1 MIISS
6 DYGGVHGGGG
16 RHLNNHHFSS
26 TSTGNPI
33 AITPSATTTTATPAL
48 SSTTES
54 SSLSSQQRQNLN
66 SFIKNFNP
74 FNYSNGGRMKLL
86 SMNLIRPQ
94 SIPQSISQQSILQQ
108 QKLEQETDNNH
119 PSIVQQ
125 FDTIDDI
132 DNCLAGSLSSSSS
145 SSISTTPTPP
155 EQQLEQFIQSLKP
168 QNMDAIV
175 DDNNG
180 QHDHQ
185 DGKNADIMNT
195 GDDDLQQQQDF
206 DLIKPIKHDKLIDND
221 HFIEQ
226 QQQQNLS
233 TESTKTDNNKN
244 GHRRGQQPK
253 RFKAA
258 VLTRYSMEYR
268 PIDSNLLTEHELEGI
283 DDSGDERIIDII
295 PQSRPLQLHFKSPS
309 NRIKVIQSSIEDH
322 EKQTE
327 KQEIERTEEEPRLYY
342 QQIRKP
348 ILQQV
353 HEIIMPYRKVI
364 QEIKPV
370 VEQIHTVVSSKRRS
384 SQSPSSSGKFHKSNP
399 IIDQSSMNKFNRSPI
414 ARFKQIQQQQQQ
426 QPERLSSSS
435 TINDDSSLSS
445 TLSPLLIGVEQ
456 VVDPNI
462 DQQQQHNQLM
472 MQELL
477 KILPTN
483 HHHQEST
490 SPSLSHSSLIDG
502 QSFNNHHQGG
512 HYGSRQSSSMNKI
525 GGIKSV

>member
-132 DNCLAGSLSSSSS
+132 DNCLAGSLSSS
-145 SSISTTPTPP
+145 ISTTPTPP

-195 GDDDLQQQQDF
+195 GDDDLQQQHQQDF
-206 DLIKPIKHDKLIDND
+206 DLIDPIKHEKLIDND

-483 HHHQEST
+483 HHHQGST

>member
-6 DYGGVHGGGG
+6 DYGGVYGGGG

-33 AITPSATTTTATPAL
+33 AITPTTTTATPAL

-74 FNYSNGGRMKLL
+74 FNYSNGGKMKLL
-86 SMNLIRPQ
+86 SMNLIRP
-94 SIPQSISQQSILQQ
+94 QQ

-132 DNCLAGSLSSSSS
+132 DNCLAGSLSSSS
-145 SSISTTPTPP
+145 ISTTPTPP

-180 QHDHQ
+180 HDDHQ
-185 DGKNADIMNT
+185 DGNNSKNADIMNT
-195 GDDDLQQQQDF
+195 GDDDLQQQQHQDF
-206 DLIKPIKHDKLIDND
+206 DLIDPIKHEKLIDND

-309 NRIKVIQSSIEDH
+309 NRIRVIQSSIEDH

-462 DQQQQHNQLM
+462 DQQQQQHNQLM

-483 HHHQEST
+483 HHHQGST

>member
-1 MIISS
+1 MDLIIRLLLIITMIISS
-6 DYGGVHGGGG
+6 DYGGVYGGGG

-33 AITPSATTTTATPAL
+33 TITPTTTATPAL

-54 SSLSSQQRQNLN
+54 LPSSLSSRQQQNLN

-74 FNYSNGGRMKLL
+74 FNYSNGSKMKLL

-94 SIPQSISQQSILQQ
+94 QSISQQPILQQQ

-132 DNCLAGSLSSSSS
+132 DNCLAGSLSSSS
-145 SSISTTPTPP
+145 ISTTPTPP

-180 QHDHQ
+180 QDDHQ
-185 DGKNADIMNT
+185 DGNNSKNADIMNT
-195 GDDDLQQQQDF
+195 GDDDLQQQQQQDF
-206 DLIKPIKHDKLIDND
+206 DLIDPIKHEKLIDND

-233 TESTKTDNNKN
+233 TESTKTTNNKN
-244 GHRRGQQPK
+244 GNRNPYLRRGQHGQQPK

-309 NRIKVIQSSIEDH
+309 NRIRVIQSSIEDH

-370 VEQIHTVVSSKRRS
+370 VEQIHTVVSGRSK
-384 SQSPSSSGKFHKSNP
+384 
-399 IIDQSSMNKFNRSPI
+399 
-414 ARFKQIQQQQQQ
+414 
-426 QPERLSSSS
+426 
-435 TINDDSSLSS
+435 
-445 TLSPLLIGVEQ
+445 
-456 VVDPNI
+456 
-462 DQQQQHNQLM
+462 
-472 MQELL
+472 
-477 KILPTN
+477 
-483 HHHQEST
+483 
-490 SPSLSHSSLIDG
+490 
-502 QSFNNHHQGG
+502 
-512 HYGSRQSSSMNKI
+512 Y
-525 GGIKSV
+525 

>member
-1 MIISS
+1 MDLIIRLLLIITMIISS
-6 DYGGVHGGGG
+6 DYGGVYGGGG
-16 RHLNNHHFSS
+16 RHQHLNHFSS

-33 AITPSATTTTATPAL
+33 TITPTTTTATPAL
-48 SSTTES
+48 PSTTES
-54 SSLSSQQRQNLN
+54 LPSLSSKQQQNLN
-66 SFIKNFNP
+66 AFIKNFNP
-74 FNYSNGGRMKLL
+74 FNYSNGGKMKLL
-86 SMNLIRPQ
+86 SMNLIRP
-94 SIPQSISQQSILQQ
+94 QQ

-132 DNCLAGSLSSSSS
+132 DNCLAGSLS

-195 GDDDLQQQQDF
+195 GDDDLQQQHQQDF
-206 DLIKPIKHDKLIDND
+206 DLIDPIKHEKLIDND

-309 NRIKVIQSSIEDH
+309 NRIRVIQSSIEDH

-384 SQSPSSSGKFHKSNP
+384 PSSSGKFHKSNP

-426 QPERLSSSS
+426 QPERLSSSK
-435 TINDDSSLSS
+435 TNDSSLSS

-462 DQQQQHNQLM
+462 DQKQQQQHNQLM

-483 HHHQEST
+483 HHHQGST

-512 HYGSRQSSSMNKI
+512 HYGSRQSSLSSMNKI